1 MNFRKI
7 FFINPYIHFII
18 GKNLLFASIIVYFLK
33 RHVLLVQNV
42 RKTFP

>member
-18 GKNLLFASIIVYFLK
+18 GKNLLFASIIVYFSKGCALPM
-33 RHVLLVQNV
+33 HNV